1 MPPLWDQTGVPGF
14 VAFTHFHSSTI
25 SGSAS
30 LMIPRTLLSVWP
42 RQSPSSPILLSI
54 SLEAFVWSFAIWISY
69 AVERSSG
76 EAHAGTRDGIGRYY
90 TRRFEPPAVP
100 GEALLWFSIEG
111 SGFVVVHDPSGRRFS
126 VMPVA
131 EALAGSGAGRYV
143 PR

>member
-1 MPPLWDQTGVPGF
+1 MPPSWAQTGVPGF

-54 SLEAFVWSFAIWISY
+54 SLEAFVSSFAIWISY

-90 TRRFEPPAVP
+90 RRRFEPPAVP
-100 GEALLWFSIEG
+100 GGALSKPEAAA
-111 SGFVVVHDPSGRRFS
+111 GRR
-126 VMPVA
+126 PPPCVA
-131 EALAGSGAGRYV
+131 DGYERQPSTAM
-143 PR
+143 